1 MIDKPTDPRTAVAD
15 ALLALQQATQ
25 AQDVALERLEA
36 ARTQLFETPLIGG
49 RREPPNE
56 AHAKSYAESAGVM
69 RRRAKTMTGADQAA
83 ELERA
88 AWFDKRAEFKRT
100 GGIMPREIRTPAE
113 RLAFVDSVRQA
124 LLVVR
129 EAIDQVDPEDV
140 SRFVEHLIDDERKQS
155 LHGEQ
160 TELAAGLARESIEA
174 LRGVL
179 PPLLEQLGLGYTE
192 QGGSPGF
199 WPAPQPLVDEPRTE
213 APAPPENN
221 ETPPSVA

>member
-1 MIDKPTDPRTAVAD
+1 MIDKPSDPRTAVAD

-36 ARTQLFETPLIGG
+36 ARMQLFETPLVGG

-69 RRRAKTMTGADQAA
+69 RRRAKTMAGADAAA

-113 RLAFVDSVRQA
+113 RLSFVDSVRQA

-140 SRFVEHLIDDERKQS
+140 SRFVEHLVDDEEKP

-160 TELAAGLARESIEA
+160 TELAATLARESVEA

-179 PPLLEQLGLGYTE
+179 PPLLEQLGLGFTE
-192 QGGSPGF
+192 DGGSPGF
-199 WPAPQPLVDEPRTE
+199 WPAPQPLVNEPQTE
-213 APAPPENN
+213 VPAPPENN
-221 ETPPSVA
+221 DTPPSVA

>member
-1 MIDKPTDPRTAVAD
+1 MIDKPSDPRTAVAD

-25 AQDVALERLEA
+25 AQDLALERLEA
-36 ARTQLFETPLIGG
+36 ARLQLFDTPLVGG

-69 RRRAKTMTGADQAA
+69 RRRAKTMTGADAAA

-113 RLAFVDSVRQA
+113 RLSFVDSVRQA
-124 LLVVR
+124 LLVVS
-129 EAIDQVDPEDV
+129 EAIAQVDPEDV
-140 SRFVEHLIDDERKQS
+140 SRFVGHLVDDEEKP

-160 TELAAGLARESIEA
+160 TALAASLASNSIEG

-179 PPLLEQLGLGYTE
+179 PALLEQLGLGFTE
-192 QGGSPGF
+192 EGGAGF
-199 WPAPQPLVDEPRTE
+199 WPAPQPLVNELQTE

-221 ETPPSVA
+221 ETPPAVA